1 MNHIVED
8 IKVEISQPL
17 GGRKEDESSK
27 FSRTNESTNLE
38 TISRGTR

>member
-1 MNHIVED
+1 MYHIVED

-17 GGRKEDESSK
+17 AGRKEYASSK

-38 TISRGTR
+38 TISKGTR